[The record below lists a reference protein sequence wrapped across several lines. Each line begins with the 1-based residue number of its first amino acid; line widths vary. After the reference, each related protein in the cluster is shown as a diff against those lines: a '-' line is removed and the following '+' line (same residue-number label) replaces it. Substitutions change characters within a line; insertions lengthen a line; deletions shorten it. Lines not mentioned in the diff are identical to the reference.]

1 VPDSESEEDVRACQ
15 LLVNLG
21 HPEVDEM
28 ETEEEEEI
36 EDVDI
41 LQEPR
46 LMTEIDDFV
55 EDAPIPAS
63 KKKKKSSQGPPT
75 VAKQRK
81 NKCDPRRFQF
91 SVTITLTGEDLDRD
105 RFAPLLEEFV
115 KNNTEKA
122 IVAFERGEVE
132 CHLHAQCLMIAIT
145 TTPTAFKL
153 SIAGPHL
160 ITLS

>member
-1 VPDSESEEDVRACQ
+1 MPDSESEEDVRACQ

-91 SVTITLTGEDLDRD
+91 S
-105 RFAPLLEEFV
+105 
-115 KNNTEKA
+115 
-122 IVAFERGEVE
+122 
-132 CHLHAQCLMIAIT
+132 
-145 TTPTAFKL
+145 
-153 SIAGPHL
+153 
-160 ITLS
+160 